1 MNLRLPLAALAC
13 AALMSGPAQAAQ
25 VFFQTF
31 TGGLGANEQVSGAF
45 GVKNG
50 QVGHVNGYPNFDY
63 SYYQLALDL
72 TGVTDALL
80 MFDYDI
86 KSEYRYDGFNLLA
99 SADGQFSAADDLLT
113 PITAG
118 FYGPMGNSLSKIGE
132 TALSGTRKGT
142 VLFDLSQFA
151 GQTVDL
157 RFQFQ
162 ADYFANGA
170 GILLDNVIVTGAP
183 VGGAVPEP
191 ATWAMMILGFAGV
204 GAGLRR
210 RRALVFA

>member
-1 MNLRLPLAALAC
+1 MKLRLPLAALAC
-13 AALMSGPAQAAQ
+13 AALVSGPAQAAQ

-45 GVKNG
+45 EVKNG
-50 QVGHVNGYPNFDY
+50 QVGHVNGYGNYDY

-72 TGVTDALL
+72 TGVTDAQL

-86 KSEYRYDGFNLLA
+86 KSEYRYDGFNVLA
-99 SADGQFSAADDLLT
+99 STDGQFSAADDLLT

-118 FYGPMGNSLSKIGE
+118 FYSPLGASLSKIGG
-132 TALSGTRKGT
+132 TALHGTQNGT
-142 VLFDLSQFA
+142 VLFDLTPFA
-151 GQTVDL
+151 GQAVDL

-162 ADYFANGA
+162 ADFFANGA
-170 GILLDNVIVTGAP
+170 GVRLDNVIVTGAP
-183 VGGAVPEP
+183 MGGAVPEP